1 MNSLDRIVAAAIGSV
16 LMLSGP
22 GVTLA
27 DQGGTPNQNAC
38 HGEAVS
44 ILATQGLT
52 PAALGRL
59 MGTGAADVNQRIAA
73 FCAAGGS
80 AIGAVQKVREAAKLP
95 PSPES

>member
-1 MNSLDRIVAAAIGSV
+1 MNSLDRIVAAVVGSA

-22 GVTLA
+22 GAALA
-27 DQGGTPNQNAC
+27 DQAGTPNQNAC

-44 ILATQGLT
+44 ILATQGFT

-59 MGTGAADVNQRIAA
+59 MGTGAADVNRMIAA
-73 FCAAGGS
+73 VCATGGS